1 MELEYHDITYKELE
15 ELRQNS
21 LVRLNATNKIKATSK
36 FVILDET
43 QEIIN
48 WMTKLLP
55 LGSDKE

>member
-1 MELEYHDITYKELE
+1 MEREYHDITYKELE

-21 LVRLNATNKIKATSK
+21 LVRLNATNKIEATSK
-36 FVILDET
+36 LVALDET